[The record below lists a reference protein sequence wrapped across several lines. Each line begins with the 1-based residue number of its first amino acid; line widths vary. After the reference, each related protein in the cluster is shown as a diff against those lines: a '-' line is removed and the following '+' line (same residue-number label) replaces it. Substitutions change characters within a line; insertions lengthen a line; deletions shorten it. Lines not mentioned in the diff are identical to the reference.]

1 MPYTERSK
9 LLAFLLNI
17 IPGVGHYYWK
27 RKANAFVYTI
37 LFFGC
42 LAGGFFLAVVARD
55 EGPFLASIFVATL
68 LWGLSMLHIM
78 ISLLRND
85 ARTVVAPYPPHP
97 SHTGPNPYGFYAQH
111 VSYGGEGLGVEA
123 SEGATDTNTDVPGAG
138 VGYGPGYNPYEQGYY
153 GAPGSPAYPKGSD
166 NERFFTILLSF
177 IPGLGHLHL
186 GLMQRGLS
194 FLMSFFGFGVILIF
208 ITSVTNESGFMA
220 FAGVLPIIW
229 LYCMFDAVQL
239 VHRKQ
244 AGEILQDRTLF
255 EELEHGRVEGRRSK
269 MLASILS
276 VFPGAGHMYIG
287 LQKRGLQLM
296 LLFLG
301 GIYVLDV
308 LHLSLFL
315 FLIPVIWFYS
325 FFDALQQVSRYGRE
339 PLIDKP
345 VIGMFA
351 QYHRWV
357 GLGLLAL
364 GAYYIL
370 INILVPV
377 LDRLF
382 PEGQIY
388 NIVDTYLRTI
398 IVSFLL
404 IGGGIW
410 MMIGNSKTKRAKEKR

>member
-17 IPGVGHYYWK
+17 IPGVGHYYWT

-42 LAGGFFLAVVARD
+42 LAGGIFFAVVSSD
-55 EGPFLASIFVATL
+55 EMPLLASMFVAAL
-68 LWGLSMLHIM
+68 FWGLSMLHII
-78 ISLLRND
+78 ISLLRYD
-85 ARTVVAPYPPHP
+85 PRAVAAPYPPHA
-97 SHTGPNPYGFYAQH
+97 GPNPYGFYPQGAP
-111 VSYGGEGLGVEA
+111 YGDEGLAGEA
-123 SEGATDTNTDVPGAG
+123 PEGARNADTDIPGAG
-138 VGYGPGYNPYEQGYY
+138 ADFDAGYHHYAQGHY
-153 GAPGSPAYPKGSD
+153 GWAGSPTFQKGSD

-194 FLMSFFGFGVILIF
+194 FLMSFFGFGTILVF
-208 ITSVTNESGFMA
+208 ISSITNESGFMA
-220 FAGVLPIIW
+220 FACVLPIIW
-229 LYCMFDAVQL
+229 LYCMFDAVQH

-269 MLASILS
+269 MLATILS

-301 GIYVLDV
+301 GIYMLDV
-308 LHLSLFL
+308 LYLSLFL
-315 FLIPVIWFYS
+315 FLIPVVWFYS

-357 GLGLLAL
+357 GLGLLLL

-370 INILVPV
+370 INVLVPT

-382 PEGQIY
+382 PNEEIY
-388 NIVDTYLRTI
+388 NLVDMYLRTI
-398 IVSFLL
+398 IVSLLL

-410 MMIGNSKTKRAKEKR
+410 MMIGNSKSKRVKEKQ

>member
-17 IPGVGHYYWK
+17 IPGVGHYYWT

-42 LAGGFFLAVVARD
+42 LAGGIFLSVVASDGAFFLVGMFIAA
-55 EGPFLASIFVATL
+55 L
-68 LWGLSMLHIM
+68 LWGLCMLHIV
-78 ISLLRND
+78 ISLLRYD
-85 ARTVVAPYPPHP
+85 PRAVAAPYPPHA
-97 SHTGPNPYGFYAQH
+97 GPNPYGFYSQSAP
-111 VSYGGEGLGVEA
+111 YGEAGLTGEVP
-123 SEGATDTNTDVPGAG
+123 EGATDTGTNTMGAG
-138 VGYGPGYNPYEQGYY
+138 MGSGPGYDHYQQGYY
-153 GAPGSPAYPKGSD
+153 GMAGSPAFQKGSD
-166 NERFFTILLSF
+166 NERFCTILLSF

-194 FLMSFFGFGVILIF
+194 FLLSFFGFGAILIF
-208 ITSVTNESGFMA
+208 ITSITNESGFLA

-229 LYCMFDAVQL
+229 LYCMFDAVQH

-269 MLASILS
+269 MLATILS

-301 GIYVLDV
+301 FIYILDV

-315 FLIPVIWFYS
+315 FLIPVVWFYS
-325 FFDALQQVSRYGRE
+325 FFDALQQVSRYGQE
-339 PLIDKP
+339 QLIDKP

-357 GLGLLAL
+357 GLGLLLL

-370 INILVPV
+370 INVLVPT

-382 PEGQIY
+382 PDGQIY
-388 NIVDTYLRTI
+388 NLVDMYLRTI
-398 IVSFLL
+398 IVSLLL
-404 IGGGIW
+404 IGGGVW
-410 MMIGNSKTKRAKEKR
+410 MMIGNSKLKRAKEKR

>member
-17 IPGVGHYYWK
+17 IPGVGHYYWT

-42 LAGGFFLAVVARD
+42 LAGGIFLSVVASDGAFFLVGMFIAA
-55 EGPFLASIFVATL
+55 L
-68 LWGLSMLHIM
+68 LWGLCMLHIV
-78 ISLLRND
+78 ISLLRYD
-85 ARTVVAPYPPHP
+85 PRAVAAPYPPHA
-97 SHTGPNPYGFYAQH
+97 GPNPYGFYSQ
-111 VSYGGEGLGVEA
+111 SEPYGEAGLTGEVP
-123 SEGATDTNTDVPGAG
+123 EGATDTGTNTMGAG
-138 VGYGPGYNPYEQGYY
+138 MGSGPGYDHYQQGYY
-153 GAPGSPAYPKGSD
+153 GMAGSPAFQKGSD

-194 FLMSFFGFGVILIF
+194 FLLSFFGFGAILIF
-208 ITSVTNESGFMA
+208 ITSITNESGFLA

-229 LYCMFDAVQL
+229 LYCMFDAVQH

-244 AGEILQDRTLF
+244 AGDILQDRTLF

-269 MLASILS
+269 MLATILS

-301 GIYVLDV
+301 FIYILDV

-315 FLIPVIWFYS
+315 FLIPVVWFYS

-339 PLIDKP
+339 QLIDKP
-345 VIGMFA
+345 VIAMFA

-357 GLGLLAL
+357 GLGLLLL

-370 INILVPV
+370 INVLVPT

-382 PEGQIY
+382 PDGQIY
-388 NIVDTYLRTI
+388 NLVDMYLRTI
-398 IVSFLL
+398 IVSLLL
-404 IGGGIW
+404 IGGGVW
-410 MMIGNSKTKRAKEKR
+410 MMIGNSKLKRAKEKR

>member
-9 LLAFLLNI
+9 LLAFLLNM
-17 IPGVGHYYWK
+17 IPGVGHYYWT

-42 LAGGFFLAVVARD
+42 LAGGFFLAAVSSD
-55 EGPFLASIFVATL
+55 EMPLLASMFVAAL
-68 LWGLSMLHIM
+68 FWGLSMLHII
-78 ISLLRND
+78 ISLLRYD
-85 ARTVVAPYPPHP
+85 PRAVAAPYPPHA
-97 SHTGPNPYGFYAQH
+97 GPNPYGFYPQGAP
-111 VSYGGEGLGVEA
+111 YGDGGLAGEA
-123 SEGATDTNTDVPGAG
+123 SKGARNGDTDIPGVRVDFDAG
-138 VGYGPGYNPYEQGYY
+138 YHQFAQGHYGL
-153 GAPGSPAYPKGSD
+153 AGSPAFQKGSD

-194 FLMSFFGFGVILIF
+194 FLLSFFGFGAILVF
-208 ITSVTNESGFMA
+208 ISIITNESGFMA

-229 LYCMFDAVQL
+229 LYCMFDAVQH

-269 MLASILS
+269 MLATILS

-308 LHLSLFL
+308 LQLSLFL
-315 FLIPVIWFYS
+315 FLIPVVWFYS
-325 FFDALQQVSRYGRE
+325 FFDALQQISRYGRE

-345 VIGMFA
+345 VIGMLA

-357 GLGLLAL
+357 GLGLLLL
-364 GAYYIL
+364 GAYYIV
-370 INILVPV
+370 INVLVPT

-382 PEGQIY
+382 PNGDIY
-388 NIVDTYLRTI
+388 NLVDMYLRTI
-398 IVSFLL
+398 IVSLLL

-410 MMIGNSKTKRAKEKR
+410 MMIGNSKSKRIKEKQ

>member
-42 LAGGFFLAVVARD
+42 LAGGILLAVVSGN
-55 EGPFLASIFVATL
+55 EGPLLAGIFVAML
-68 LWGLSMLHIM
+68 VWGLSMLHIM
-78 ISLLRND
+78 ISLLRNN
-85 ARTVVAPYPPHP
+85 AHAVAAPYPPHSP
-97 SHTGPNPYGFYAQH
+97 HAGPNPNGFYSQSAP
-111 VSYGGEGLGVEA
+111 YEGEGLAGEPP
-123 SEGATDTNTDVPGAG
+123 EGATGVNTDVTGAG
-138 VGYGPGYNPYEQGYY
+138 IGYGTGYNPYEQGHY
-153 GAPGSPAYPKGSD
+153 GVSPAYRKGSD

-194 FLMSFFGFGVILIF
+194 FLMSFFGFGVVLVF
-208 ITSVTNESGFMA
+208 ITSVTNESGFLA

-229 LYCMFDAVQL
+229 LYCMFDAVQH

-244 AGEILQDRTLF
+244 AGEILQDRTFF

-269 MLASILS
+269 MLATILS

-315 FLIPVIWFYS
+315 FLIPVVWFYS
-325 FFDALQQVSRYGRE
+325 FFDALQQVSRYGQE
-339 PLIDKP
+339 SLIDKP
-345 VIGMFA
+345 VIGIFA

-370 INILVPV
+370 INVLVPA

-382 PEGQIY
+382 PEGHIY
-388 NIVDTYLRTI
+388 NIVETYLRTI
-398 IVSFLL
+398 IVSLLL

-410 MMIGNSKTKRAKEKR
+410 MMIGNSKSKQVKEKR

>member
-1 MPYTERSK
+1 MPYTEPSK

-27 RKANAFVYTI
+27 RQANAFVYTI

-42 LAGGFFLAVVARD
+42 LTGGIFLAALVRD
-55 EGPFLASIFVATL
+55 EGPFLAGIFVAFL
-68 LWGLSMLHIM
+68 IWGLSMLHII
-78 ISLLRND
+78 ISLLRNK
-85 ARTVVAPYPPHP
+85 AHAVAPYPLHA
-97 SHTGPNPYGFYAQH
+97 GPNPYGFYAQGAP
-111 VSYGGEGLGVEA
+111 YGGEGLAGEA
-123 SEGATDTNTDVPGAG
+123 PEGMTDANTDVPGAG
-138 VGYGPGYNPYEQGYY
+138 VGYGTGYNPYEQGLY
-153 GAPGSPAYPKGSD
+153 GTAGLPADRKGSD

-229 LYCMFDAVQL
+229 LYCMFDAVQH

-269 MLASILS
+269 MLATILS

-315 FLIPVIWFYS
+315 FLIPVVWFYS
-325 FFDALQQVSRYGRE
+325 FFDALQQVSRYGQE

-388 NIVDTYLRTI
+388 NLVDTYLRTI

-410 MMIGNSKTKRAKEKR
+410 MMIGNSKTKRTKEKQ

>member
-17 IPGVGHYYWK
+17 IPGVGHYYWT

-42 LAGGFFLAVVARD
+42 LAGGIFFSVVASD
-55 EGPFLASIFVATL
+55 GTPFLGSIFIAAL
-68 LWGLSMLHIM
+68 LWGLSMLHIV
-78 ISLLRND
+78 ISLLRYD
-85 ARTVVAPYPPHP
+85 PRAVAAPYPH
-97 SHTGPNPYGFYAQH
+97 HAGPNPYGFYSQ
-111 VSYGGEGLGVEA
+111 SGPYGQADLTGEVPE
-123 SEGATDTNTDVPGAG
+123 EATDTGTNA
-138 VGYGPGYNPYEQGYY
+138 PGYNHYQQGHY
-153 GAPGSPAYPKGSD
+153 GVAGSPAFQKGSD

-194 FLMSFFGFGVILIF
+194 FLLSFFGFGAILVF
-208 ITSVTNESGFMA
+208 ITSITNESGFLA

-229 LYCMFDAVQL
+229 LYCMFDAVQH

-244 AGEILQDRTLF
+244 AGDILQDRTLF
-255 EELEHGRVEGRRSK
+255 EELEYGRVEGRRSK
-269 MLASILS
+269 MLATILS

-301 GIYVLDV
+301 FIYILDV

-315 FLIPVIWFYS
+315 FLIPVVWFYS
-325 FFDALQQVSRYGRE
+325 FFDALQQVSRYGQE
-339 PLIDKP
+339 QLIDKP

-357 GLGLLAL
+357 GLGLLLL

-370 INILVPV
+370 INVLVPT

-382 PEGQIY
+382 PDGQIY
-388 NIVDTYLRTI
+388 NIVDMYLRTI

-404 IGGGIW
+404 IGGGVW
-410 MMIGNSKTKRAKEKR
+410 MMIGNSKSKRAKEKR

>member
-17 IPGVGHYYWK
+17 IPGVGHYYWT

-42 LAGGFFLAVVARD
+42 LAGGLFFSVISRD
-55 EGPFLASIFVATL
+55 ELPLLASMFVAAL
-68 LWGLSMLHIM
+68 FWGLSMLHII
-78 ISLLRND
+78 ISLLRYD
-85 ARTVVAPYPPHP
+85 PRAAAVPYPPHA
-97 SHTGPNPYGFYAQH
+97 GPNPYGYYSQ
-111 VSYGGEGLGVEA
+111 SGPYGHAGSTGEVP
-123 SEGATDTNTDVPGAG
+123 EGATDADVDAPGAG
-138 VGYGPGYNPYEQGYY
+138 MGYGPGYNHYQQGHY
-153 GAPGSPAYPKGSD
+153 GMAGSPAFQKGSE

-194 FLMSFFGFGVILIF
+194 FLLSFFGFGAILVF
-208 ITSVTNESGFMA
+208 ITSITNESGFLA

-229 LYCMFDAVQL
+229 LYCMFDAVQH

-244 AGEILQDRTLF
+244 AGEMLQDRTLF

-269 MLASILS
+269 MLATILS

-308 LHLSLFL
+308 LYLSLFL
-315 FLIPVIWFYS
+315 FLIPVVWFYS

-357 GLGLLAL
+357 GLGLLLL

-370 INILVPV
+370 INVLVPT

-382 PEGQIY
+382 PNGEIY
-388 NIVDTYLRTI
+388 NLVDMYLRTI
-398 IVSFLL
+398 IVSLLL

-410 MMIGNSKTKRAKEKR
+410 MMIGNSKSKRVKEKQ

>member
-17 IPGVGHYYWK
+17 IPGVGHYYWT
-27 RKANAFVYTI
+27 RKTNAFVYTI

-42 LAGGFFLAVVARD
+42 LAGGIFLSVVASDGAFFLVGMFIAA
-55 EGPFLASIFVATL
+55 L
-68 LWGLSMLHIM
+68 LWGLCMLHIV
-78 ISLLRND
+78 ISLLRYD
-85 ARTVVAPYPPHP
+85 PRAVAAPYPPHA
-97 SHTGPNPYGFYAQH
+97 GPNPYGFYSQ
-111 VSYGGEGLGVEA
+111 SEPYGEAGLTGEVP
-123 SEGATDTNTDVPGAG
+123 EGATDTGTNTTGG
-138 VGYGPGYNPYEQGYY
+138 GMGSGPGYYQQGYY
-153 GAPGSPAYPKGSD
+153 GMAGSRAFQKGSD

-194 FLMSFFGFGVILIF
+194 FLLSFFGFGAILIF
-208 ITSVTNESGFMA
+208 ITSITNESGFLA

-229 LYCMFDAVQL
+229 LYCMFDAVQH

-244 AGEILQDRTLF
+244 AGDILQDRTLF

-269 MLASILS
+269 MLATILS

-301 GIYVLDV
+301 FIYILDV

-315 FLIPVIWFYS
+315 FLIPVVWFYS
-325 FFDALQQVSRYGRE
+325 FFDALQQVSRYGQE
-339 PLIDKP
+339 QLIDKP

-357 GLGLLAL
+357 GLGLLLL

-370 INILVPV
+370 INVLVPT

-382 PEGQIY
+382 PDGQIY
-388 NIVDTYLRTI
+388 NLVDMYLRTI
-398 IVSFLL
+398 IVSLLL
-404 IGGGIW
+404 IGGGVW
-410 MMIGNSKTKRAKEKR
+410 MMIGNSKLKRAKEKR

>member
-17 IPGVGHYYWK
+17 IPGVGHYYWS

-42 LAGGFFLAVVARD
+42 LAGGIFLSVIASN
-55 EGPFLASIFVATL
+55 GMPFLVSIFVAAL
-68 LWGLSMLHIM
+68 LWGLCMLHIV
-78 ISLLRND
+78 ISLLRYD
-85 ARTVVAPYPPHP
+85 PRAVAAPYPPHA
-97 SHTGPNPYGFYAQH
+97 GANPYGFYPPNG
-111 VSYGGEGLGVEA
+111 SYGQAGITGEVP
-123 SEGATDTNTDVPGAG
+123 EGTTDAGTNAPGTM
-138 VGYGPGYNPYEQGYY
+138 GYEPGYNHYQ
-153 GAPGSPAYPKGSD
+153 KGSD

-194 FLMSFFGFGVILIF
+194 FLLSFFGFGAILVF
-208 ITSVTNESGFMA
+208 ITSITNESGFLA

-229 LYCMFDAVQL
+229 LYCMFDAVQH

-244 AGEILQDRTLF
+244 AGDILQDRTLF

-269 MLASILS
+269 MLATILS

-301 GIYVLDV
+301 FIYILDV

-339 PLIDKP
+339 QLIDKP

-357 GLGLLAL
+357 GLGLLLL

-370 INILVPV
+370 INVLVPT

-382 PEGQIY
+382 PDGRIY
-388 NIVDTYLRTI
+388 NIVDMYLRTI

-410 MMIGNSKTKRAKEKR
+410 MMVGNSKSKRTKEKR

>member
-17 IPGVGHYYWK
+17 IPGVGHYYWT

-42 LAGGFFLAVVARD
+42 LAGGIFFSVVASD
-55 EGPFLASIFVATL
+55 GTPFLVSIFIAAL
-68 LWGLSMLHIM
+68 LWGLSMLHIV
-78 ISLLRND
+78 ISLLRYD
-85 ARTVVAPYPPHP
+85 PRAVAAPYPPHA
-97 SHTGPNPYGFYAQH
+97 GPNPYGFYSQ
-111 VSYGGEGLGVEA
+111 SGPYGQADLTGEVP
-123 SEGATDTNTDVPGAG
+123 EGATDTGTNA
-138 VGYGPGYNPYEQGYY
+138 PGYNHYQQGHY
-153 GAPGSPAYPKGSD
+153 GMAGSPAFQKGSD

-194 FLMSFFGFGVILIF
+194 FLLSFFGFGAILVF
-208 ITSVTNESGFMA
+208 ITSITNESGFLA

-229 LYCMFDAVQL
+229 LYCMFDAVQH

-244 AGEILQDRTLF
+244 AGDILQDRTLF
-255 EELEHGRVEGRRSK
+255 EELEYGRVEGRRSK
-269 MLASILS
+269 MLATILS

-301 GIYVLDV
+301 FIYILDV

-315 FLIPVIWFYS
+315 FLIPVVWFYS
-325 FFDALQQVSRYGRE
+325 FFDALQQVSRYGQE
-339 PLIDKP
+339 QLIDKP

-357 GLGLLAL
+357 GLGLLLL

-370 INILVPV
+370 INVLVPT

-382 PEGQIY
+382 PDGQIY
-388 NIVDTYLRTI
+388 NIVDMYLRTI

-404 IGGGIW
+404 IGGGVW
-410 MMIGNSKTKRAKEKR
+410 MMIGNSKSKRAKEKR